1 MTPWKSAKKFPLF
14 FLPAFFGVGA
24 IAIWQGTVTFWHN
37 LVSTFTPTVVTP
49 AITDSYSL
57 LQQIRSVGHL
67 VTTVFSMETIVPASS
82 QRVIGKWVIGETKL
96 LYLARGE
103 VKAGIDLSQLQPQHL
118 QVTGD
123 RITIQLPP
131 PQILD
136 SKIDVNNSRVYHY
149 DRGFLNLG
157 PDNAPQLQALAQ
169 QHTLQKI
176 TVAACQQDILT
187 QANEKAVTIVEQLLK
202 NSGYNRV
209 EVKTSPSSC
218 PLNSPQ

>member
-1 MTPWKSAKKFPLF
+1 MTPWKSPKNFPLL
-14 FLPAFFGVGA
+14 FLPAFFGVGT
-24 IAIWQGTVTFWHN
+24 IFLWQGAITFWHN
-37 LVSTFTPTVVTP
+37 LVSSFTPAVVTP

-57 LQQIRSVGHL
+57 LQQIRSVGQL
-67 VTTVFSMETIVPASS
+67 VTTVFVMDTIVPTSS

-103 VKAGIDLSQLQPQHL
+103 VKAGIDLSQLQPQHI
-118 QVTGD
+118 QVTGE

-157 PDNAPQLQALAQ
+157 PDNAPQLQTLAQ
-169 QHTLQKI
+169 QYTLQKI
-176 TVAACQQDILT
+176 TAAACQQDILS
-187 QANEKAVTIVEQLLK
+187 QANQKAVTLVAQLLK
-202 NSGYNRV
+202 NSGYNQV
-209 EVKTSPSSC
+209 EIKTTPSSC
-218 PLNSPQ
+218 PSPP